1 MKATFREQLPHLDA
15 KQLHRLAD
23 QWNWDDGYEELHAII
38 AQRQCSL
45 ATALMLYWRGQPHY
59 YRKFSHRDQIPF
71 YNLGPYELL
80 KEIEERLRAGVFQH
94 HGIAYDPRQDQGHDF
109 TRCKY
114 KVSSLKSTL
123 PDYVFVMTTQ
133 DSVIPFEST
142 RDMEGQ

>member
-1 MKATFREQLPHLDA
+1 MEATFCELLAHLDA
-15 KQLHRLAD
+15 KQLHQLAD

-71 YNLGPYELL
+71 FNLGPYDLL
-80 KEIEERLRAGVFQH
+80 KEIEERLRAGGFQH
-94 HGIAYDPRQDQGHDF
+94 HGIAYDPRQDQGIDF

-114 KVSSLKSTL
+114 KVASLTSPL

-133 DSVIPFEST
+133 DAVIPFERT
-142 RDMEGQ
+142 RDTEGQ